1 MGGDLR
7 LREERNFPSLDAL
20 QAQIAEDCREA
31 REVLNRLS
39 G

>member
-1 MGGDLR
+1 MGGVR
-7 LREERNFPSLDAL
+7 HLREEREFPSLDAL
-20 QAQIAEDCREA
+20 KAQIAEDCREA